1 MNGELPISTL
11 RQIIWGDNEE
21 LDKVDLDAQPNPMD
35 AFVHRA
41 QVNAALAKSS
51 TGTSVVLDMSVPSD
65 DVDSEVNSPMYKIP
79 KIVKDGGRRTLAKK
93 LGITR
98 SEEVTTADGSVWVHG
113 FGADGQLIDAR
124 LLRSAE

>member
-11 RQIIWGDNEE
+11 RQIIWGENEE

-51 TGTSVVLDMSVPSD
+51 TGTSVVLDLSVPSD
-65 DVDSEVNSPMYKIP
+65 DVDSEENSPMYKTP

-98 SEEVTTADGSVWVHG
+98 VEEVVTKSGDKWLHG
-113 FGADGQLIDAR
+113 FNAAGDLVDAR
-124 LLRSAE
+124 LLQSAE